1 MTTMWQ
7 RGISLILLLGFSIPL
22 AARKPPEF
30 PPPSDARVQSMGTN
44 TVMGGRAMEIRQFST
59 TDAPER
65 VYEFYRRLWKEDEN
79 GVEPGY
85 GETDAMSPWHILS
98 RVEDGYLMT
107 VQAQPADN
115 KGTWGYLAMSL
126 VDAAPTGLADAPD
139 VPKMSG
145 SQVLQNITSR
155 DPGQTGATVLLTNR
169 HSLAS
174 NVNYYRQ
181 QYQAGDWRADMD
193 KAIPAAK
200 MHVLAYTGGRRK
212 VNIVLTGDDRETQ
225 VVINDVRHDIL

>member
-1 MTTMWQ
+1 MWQ
-7 RGISLILLLGFSIPL
+7 CGMSLVLMLGLSAPLLAG
-22 AARKPPEF
+22 KPPDF
-30 PPPSDARVQSMGTN
+30 PPPPDARVQSMGTS
-44 TVMGGRAMEIRQFST
+44 TVIGGRAMEIRQFST

-79 GVEPGY
+79 GIEPGY
-85 GETDAMSPWHILS
+85 GETDAMSPWYILS
-98 RVEDGYLMT
+98 RVEEGYLLT

-115 KGTWGYLAMSL
+115 KGTWGYLAMSR
-126 VDAAPTGLADAPD
+126 VDEAPAGATDAPG

-169 HSLAS
+169 HSLTS

-181 QYQAGDWRADMD
+181 QYQAGDWRPDMD

-200 MHVLAYTGGRRK
+200 MHVLAFTGGRRK
-212 VNIVLTGDDRETQ
+212 INIVLTGDDKETQ